1 MTGLIG
7 LDMLGLQKTYPS
19 AGAGATVS
27 VSVEEPGENAT
38 KTHSSANLD
47 VEDGEAMRKDPAI
60 LACHA
65 YASDDEASDMLA
77 QSDGFDPW
85 TIWKATG
92 KCHRTESHPTI
103 IERKS
108 LSESKE
114 FDNETAHPHTED
126 PDAAATVA
134 VAKLSEPQALETL
147 ATAEPDAGAT
157 VSVPE
162 PACAHEAEHDA
173 GAMVSAPEPAEKQ
186 KQRKGEVVT
195 KERLRDMH
203 ILSKHAHTMVNK

>member
-1 MTGLIG
+1 MVKGDIMMLLGKDSLAAHRLVPDCDADVLLDKNNGFRKVLNSMSEPMTGLIG

-65 YASDDEASDMLA
+65 YASDDETSDMLA

-92 KCHRTESHPTI
+92 KCHRTVSHPSA

-108 LSESKE
+108 SASRRSPRRRSPITKRRIR
-114 FDNETAHPHTED
+114 TS
-126 PDAAATVA
+126 ATR
-134 VAKLSEPQALETL
+134 T
-147 ATAEPDAGAT
+147 
-157 VSVPE
+157 
-162 PACAHEAEHDA
+162 
-173 GAMVSAPEPAEKQ
+173 
-186 KQRKGEVVT
+186 R
-195 KERLRDMH
+195 RLRS
-203 ILSKHAHTMVNK
+203 LCLR